1 MNQLVEEFVDHLKG
15 AWRFRRASLAVAW
28 LIGVVGW
35 AAVLVAPNT
44 YQAQAKVYVDTSTAL
59 RPLLQGIAVDQDIE
73 SQLNLVRETLL
84 GRPQL
89 ERVARDADLDL
100 KVKNADDRDAMIT
113 RFREQISIDAAAP
126 GGKSEARRT
135 TDSIYTITYK
145 DRNRDKALTV
155 VRSLLNSLVE
165 DTLGGKR
172 SGSDTAQKFLRD
184 QIADYEKRLAA
195 SEESLAEFK
204 KRNVGLVPGPGA
216 QGDYFSRLQ
225 GEIAATRKS
234 RTALDVALRRRQELE
249 RQARTGTQFLPGASL
264 PGSSQ
269 RVGSDPGAPNSS
281 IIGGNDT
288 GSRIVAAQAHLDDLL
303 LRFTVKHPEVIAAR
317 ETLEEL
323 KAREAAQLEAVRRG
337 DPGAAAN
344 LGLASNPVYQNIQ
357 TQLNQA
363 DVEIAAVRGEL
374 AEHERAE
381 ADLKLV
387 ANTAPEVE
395 AEFARLNRDYDVT
408 KAQYNSLLDRLEK
421 AKLSDDA
428 QQTGIV
434 RFEIIDPPTSP
445 LEPVAP
451 KRPLLMTIVL
461 LIAVGGA
468 IGIAI
473 FLSQLRPVFTNTRA
487 LTELTGLPVLG
498 SVTMTWPERAT
509 SERRRGILLVAG
521 GSGALIALFAIVVM
535 LHESGARLLH
545 QMFGLS

>member
-1 MNQLVEEFVDHLKG
+1 MNHVVEEIVDHLKG
-15 AWRFRRASLAVAW
+15 GWRFRRVAVAAAW
-28 LIGVVGW
+28 LIAVVGW
-35 AAVLVAPNT
+35 TGVLVSPNS

-113 RFREQISIDAAAP
+113 HFREQISIDAAAP
-126 GGKSEARRT
+126 GGKSETRRT
-135 TDSIYTITYK
+135 TDSIYTITYR

-184 QIADYEKRLAA
+184 QIADYEKRLGA

-234 RTALDVALRRRQELE
+234 QTALDVALRRRQELE
-249 RQARTGTQFLPGASL
+249 KQARTGTQFLPGASL
-264 PGSSQ
+264 PGSS
-269 RVGSDPGAPNSS
+269 RRAGSDTGARNSS
-281 IIGGNDT
+281 IDGGNDT

-303 LRFTVKHPEVIAAR
+303 LRFTEKHPEVIAAR

-323 KAREAAQLEAVRRG
+323 KARQIAQLEAVRRG

-363 DVEIAAVRGEL
+363 DVDIAAVRGEL

-381 ADLKLV
+381 ADLKRV

-395 AEFARLNRDYDVT
+395 AEFARLTRDYDVT

-461 LIAVGGA
+461 LIALGGA
-468 IGIAI
+468 IGIAML
-473 FLSQLRPVFTNTRA
+473 LSQLRPVFTNTRA

-498 SVTMTWPERAT
+498 SVTMTWPDRARA
-509 SERRRGILLVAG
+509 ELRRGVLLVAG

-535 LHESGARLLH
+535 LHEPGARLLH

>member
-1 MNQLVEEFVDHLKG
+1 MNQLVEEVADQLKG
-15 AWRFRRASLAVAW
+15 AWRYRRAALLAAW
-28 LIGVVGW
+28 ATAICGWGVV
-35 AAVLVAPNT
+35 LVSPDT
-44 YQAQAKVYVDTSTAL
+44 FQAQAKVYVDTSTAL

-100 KVKNADDRDAMIT
+100 KVKNADDRDTLIT
-113 RFREQISIDAAAP
+113 HFREQISIEAAAP
-126 GGKSEARRT
+126 GSKNDARRT

-145 DRNRDKALTV
+145 DRNRDKALIV

-195 SEESLAEFK
+195 SEELLAGFK
-204 KRNVGLVPGPGA
+204 KRNVGLVPGPGS

-225 GEIAATRKS
+225 GEIEATRKAQ
-234 RTALDVALRRRQELE
+234 TALDVALRRRQELE
-249 RQARTGTQFLPGASL
+249 RQARSGTQFLSS
-264 PGSSQ
+264 GSSG
-269 RVGSDPGAPNSS
+269 GSLARRAGDPGGGSAAL
-281 IIGGNDT
+281 IGGNDSA
-288 GSRIVAAQAHLDDLL
+288 SRIGAAQAHLDDLL
-303 LRFTVKHPEVIAAR
+303 LRFTDKHPEVIAAR
-317 ETLEEL
+317 ETLNEL
-323 KAREAAQLEAVRRG
+323 KVRQTAELDAVRRG

-344 LGLASNPVYQNIQ
+344 AGLSTNPVYQSIQ
-357 TQLNQA
+357 LQLNQA

-374 AEHERAE
+374 AEHERAQT
-381 ADLKLV
+381 DLKRV
-387 ANTAPEVE
+387 ANSAPEVE
-395 AEFARLNRDYDVT
+395 AEFARLTRDYDVT

-451 KRPLLMTIVL
+451 KRPILMSIVL
-461 LIAVGGA
+461 LAALGVGIGGA
-468 IGIAI
+468 LL
-473 FLSQLRPVFTNTRA
+473 LSQLRPVFTNTRL

-498 SVTMTWPERAT
+498 SITMSWPGRARA
-509 SERRRGILLVAG
+509 ELRRGVILVAG
-521 GSGALIALFAIVVM
+521 GGGALLVLFALVM
-535 LHESGARLLH
+535 MFHESGARFVH
-545 QMFGLS
+545 QLIGQT

>member
-1 MNQLVEEFVDHLKG
+1 MNHVVEELADHLKG
-15 AWRFRRASLAVAW
+15 AWRFRRAAVAAAW
-28 LIGVVGW
+28 LIAMIGW
-35 AAVLVAPNT
+35 CAVLVAPNS

-100 KVKNADDRDAMIT
+100 KVKTADDRDAMIT
-113 RFREQISIDAAAP
+113 HFREQISIDAAAP
-126 GGKSEARRT
+126 GSKTDPRKT

-184 QIADYEKRLAA
+184 QIGDYEKRLAA
-195 SEESLAEFK
+195 SEELLADFK
-204 KRNVGLVPGPGA
+204 KRNVGLVPGPGS

-225 GEIAATRKS
+225 GEIEATRKS
-234 RTALDVALRRRQELE
+234 QTALDVALRRRQELE
-249 RQARTGTQFLPGASL
+249 RQARTGTQFLPGAS
-264 PGSSQ
+264 GSGASP
-269 RVGSDPGAPNSS
+269 RMGSDGVPLAGA
-281 IIGGNDT
+281 IAGGNDT

-303 LRFTVKHPEVIAAR
+303 LRFTEKHPEVIAAR
-317 ETLEEL
+317 ETLDEL
-323 KAREAAQLEAVRRG
+323 KARQAAELEAVRRG

-363 DVEIAAVRGEL
+363 DVEIAAIRGEL

-381 ADLKLV
+381 IDLKRV

-395 AEFARLNRDYDVT
+395 AEFAKLTRDYDVT

-461 LIAVGGA
+461 LAAFGAA
-468 IGIAI
+468 IGLAVL
-473 FLSQLRPVFTNTRA
+473 LSQLRPVFTNTRT
-487 LTELTGLPVLG
+487 LTEMTGLPVLG
-498 SVTMTWPERAT
+498 SITMTWPERSKA
-509 SERRRGILLVAG
+509 EFRRGVLLVAG
-521 GSGALIALFAIVVM
+521 SSGALIAIFVVVVA
-535 LHESGARLLH
+535 LHQSGARFLH
-545 QMFGLS
+545 QIIGLA